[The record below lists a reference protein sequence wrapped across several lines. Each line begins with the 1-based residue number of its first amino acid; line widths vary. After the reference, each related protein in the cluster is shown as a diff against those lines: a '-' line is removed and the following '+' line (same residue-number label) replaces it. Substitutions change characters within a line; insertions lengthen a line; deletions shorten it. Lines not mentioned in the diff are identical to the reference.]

1 MTKSH
6 GQSLVYS
13 DMIDEELN
21 FSFRVQKWRSCDK
34 TKLKRK
40 EPRFLIPYARMLQRC
55 AACRVGRPKS
65 PSNVRFCPQYK
76 SSRVHYTRLH
86 CQWPVN
92 INNYLLPTTV
102 PAPCQEE
109 ILSKKRLQVHLLPK
123 GGGGGSAKKGK

>member
-40 EPRFLIPYARMLQRC
+40 ELRFLIPYARMLQRY
-55 AACRVGRPKS
+55 AACRV
-65 PSNVRFCPQYK
+65 
-76 SSRVHYTRLH
+76 
-86 CQWPVN
+86 
-92 INNYLLPTTV
+92 
-102 PAPCQEE
+102 
-109 ILSKKRLQVHLLPK
+109 
-123 GGGGGSAKKGK
+123 